1 MVDSHAFHLTV
12 DAIGSLERDTIHEI
26 GSHASPSTYGSR
38 IALTFFKPNVIDNF
52 NADSINAPCRV
63 ECFFIFLTLCTFRS
77 FIDYILSRRIHREK
91 FLLLLLRTRI
101 SRASTRQND
110 TIGSGSI
117 RTKTNDVFIVFLE
130 NWVLRRERW
139 NHFRFTQWER
149 GRCNSL
155 RNATYAVAIK
165 AFRQVRR

>member
-12 DAIGSLERDTIHEI
+12 NAIGSLGRDAIHEI
-26 GSHASPSTYGSR
+26 GSHASPSTYRSR

-52 NADSINAPCRV
+52 NADSINTSCRI
-63 ECFFIFLTLCTFRS
+63 ECFFFFLTSVRS
-77 FIDYILSRRIHREK
+77 FIDCILSRRIHRRK

-101 SRASTRQND
+101 SHASTRQND

-130 NWVLRRERW
+130 N
-139 NHFRFTQWER
+139 
-149 GRCNSL
+149 
-155 RNATYAVAIK
+155 
-165 AFRQVRR
+165 